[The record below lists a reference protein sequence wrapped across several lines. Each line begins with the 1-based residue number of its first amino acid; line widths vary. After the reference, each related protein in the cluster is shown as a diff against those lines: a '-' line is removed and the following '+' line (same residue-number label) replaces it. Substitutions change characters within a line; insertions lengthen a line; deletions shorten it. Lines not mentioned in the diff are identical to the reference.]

1 MYSRG
6 EGLASC
12 ENLRASYYEAG
23 TGTSMLKF
31 LSTTVLM
38 AGVGLISLCI
48 SARGAD
54 KAPCAAFQKLPNG
67 NWNVVKAVKIE
78 NGKASVMLKPG
89 TSIAP
94 GMLVTNVGIY
104 AALQK
109 SCQGN

>member
-1 MYSRG
+1 
-6 EGLASC
+6 
-12 ENLRASYYEAG
+12 
-23 TGTSMLKF
+23 MLKF
-31 LSTTVLM
+31 LWTTVLM
-38 AGVGLISLCI
+38 AAVGLISLCI
-48 SARGAD
+48 SARAD

-78 NGKASVMLKPG
+78 NGKAIVMLKPG

-94 GMLVTNVGIY
+94 GMLVTNVDIY